1 MKLPRVRLFLFTTT
15 ASILAWNAS
24 LHAQSPQAAEGFNA
38 AYELFSQGNY
48 PEAATAYEKLVKDYP
63 TDLIVQS
70 AQIQLGFSYYFMA
83 QFDKALE
90 ILKKAESGPPL
101 PEELKQV
108 VDGLIPQIL
117 SAKAG
122 AMPDGDPKRKAAFE
136 DAVKK
141 FTDFINKYPQAPD
154 LENVI
159 FSRAIANFQLQKY
172 EDVVKD
178 LEMNIQKFPQSSTI
192 AASKN
197 LLAITL
203 ATEGSIEL
211 SKGGDKAQAFAL
223 YDRAADLLREII
235 KNRRDIALY
244 NDANFQLGEIL
255 FNKAGFSEPEQQPSL
270 FKEALEAYRSIAPK
284 EEIVKLQE
292 EKIKSFPEL
301 RREAIKSRNDAL
313 RKQLDK
319 DNERELKKLAEL
331 QAKPDQVASAMLKM
345 AEIYFQQGDYNAAR
359 VLLRH
364 VTPFLKEPV
373 DNKRSLYFTT
383 MTYGLQSAKD
393 KAVENYNEFQ
403 TAFKGDALADNL
415 PVTMGNMYLGLGDP
429 NEAIRYF
436 DESLAIYPQGR
447 FAGLSVVSKAS
458 AETRIGNLDSALQT
472 FKDYLSK
479 NPPPEIAVIA
489 QSGLAGIYKDTQ
501 KWDDAIAA
509 YKVVTDKYPN
519 TPQAIEAQYWIAI
532 ATQQKGDNSGALPL
546 LDAFVK
552 AHGDHPLAPLALYSK
567 GGAEIALTQKDAGIA
582 TLAEVAEKYPDSQP
596 APYTYFVRAQLRG
609 ADGKADEVIA
619 LMKQFIAKY
628 PKDDKVFA
636 AYDSVASANLASGHR
651 DEALAAYRE
660 FAANYPDS
668 PQAADAL
675 NKIADL
681 QRAAGEAIGRYAA
694 LSPEERAQWKVLI
707 EGSVASAEELLQKY
721 PDSPQVALV
730 LRTLLQDQRL
740 LLGAELKQAAQVEQY
755 FQNLADNAGTP
766 MAKSKILF
774 ALADYVGEQDQARS
788 LEIMTKAYDPAI
800 VYSPQDMDVYGMA
813 LIRQKKLDE
822 ALTVFN
828 KLAAD
833 YPLPV
838 GTPMEQVPLNIKEAQ
853 AFALFG
859 QARVAQEKGQTEES
873 GKLFT
878 QLKSLYPWSPKVLEA
893 NYGIAE
899 SLKGQGKTD
908 EALGLLTGIIR
919 APTATAELR
928 ANSMLLG
935 GYLMLDKYNAATDP
949 KQKEQFL
956 GAAIDYFIKIAQF
969 YGGVPQAAA
978 KGLWEGSQLIEQQ
991 VNASTDAKF
1000 KAEQLKKAKLF
1011 YEQLVKD
1018 YPNSE
1023 YAEKAKAR
1031 LAALGGAK

>member
-1 MKLPRVRLFLFTTT
+1 MKLPRVRQFLFTTT
-15 ASILAWNAS
+15 FSILAWNAS

-48 PEAATAYEKLVKDYP
+48 TEAAAAYEKLVKDYP

-70 AQIQLGFSYYFMA
+70 AQVQLGFSYYFMA

-90 ILKKAESGPPL
+90 ILEKAESGPPL
-101 PEELKQV
+101 PDELKQV
-108 VDGLIPQIL
+108 VAGLIPQIL

-122 AMPDGDPKRKAAFE
+122 AMSIDDPKRKAAFE
-136 DAVKK
+136 AAVKG

-154 LENVI
+154 LENVMY
-159 FSRAIANFQLQKY
+159 SRAIANFQLQKY
-172 EDVVKD
+172 DEVVKD
-178 LEMNIQKFPQSSTI
+178 LEQNISKFPQSSTI

-197 LLAITL
+197 LLAIAL
-203 ATEGSIEL
+203 ATQGSVEL
-211 SKGGDKAQAFAL
+211 SKDGDKAQAFAL

-255 FNKAGFSEPEQQPSL
+255 FNKAGFSTPEEQPAL
-270 FKEALEAYRSIAPK
+270 FLEALEAYRSIAPK
-284 EEIVKLQE
+284 DEIVKLQE

-301 RREAIKSRNDAL
+301 RREAIKSRNEAL

-331 QAKPDQVASAMLKM
+331 QAKPDQVATAMLKM

-364 VTPFLKEPV
+364 VTPYLKEPV

-393 KAVENYNEFQ
+393 KAVENYTEFQ
-403 TAFKGDALADNL
+403 TAFKGDPLGDNM
-415 PVTMGNMYLGLGDP
+415 PVTLGNMFLGLGDP

-458 AETRIGNLDSALQT
+458 AETRVGNLDSALQT
-472 FKDYLSK
+472 FKDYLAK

-489 QSGLAGIYKDTQ
+489 QTGLAGIYKDTQ

-509 YKVVTDKYPN
+509 YKVVQDKFPN

-532 ATQQKGDNSGALPL
+532 ATQQKGDNSGAIPL

-552 AHGDHPLAPLALYSK
+552 AHGDHQLAPLALYTK
-567 GGAEIALTQKDAGIA
+567 GAAEIALTQKDTGIA
-582 TLAEVAEKYPDSQP
+582 TLTEVAERYPDSQP
-596 APYTYFVRAQLRG
+596 APFTYFMRAQYLG
-609 ADGKADEVIA
+609 ADGKADEVIT

-628 PKDDKVFA
+628 PKDDKVFP
-636 AYDSVASANLASGHR
+636 AYDSIAQAYIATGRR

-660 FAANYPDS
+660 FAANYPDN
-668 PQAADAL
+668 PQAAEAL
-675 NKIADL
+675 FKIADL
-681 QRAAGEAIGRYAA
+681 QRAAGEALGRYAA
-694 LSPEERAQWKVLI
+694 LSPEERAQWKVVI
-707 EGSVASAEELLQKY
+707 EGSVASAEELLKKY
-721 PDSPQVALV
+721 PDSPQVALG
-730 LRTLLQDQRL
+730 LRILLQDQRL
-740 LLGAELKQAAQVEQY
+740 LLGAELKKPAEVEQY
-755 FQNLADNAGTP
+755 FQALADSAATP

-788 LEIMTKAYDPAI
+788 LDIMTKAFDPAI
-800 VYSPQDMDVYGMA
+800 VYSPQDMDIYGLA
-813 LIRQKKLDE
+813 LLKQKKLDE
-822 ALTVFN
+822 ALVVFN

-833 YPLPV
+833 YPIPTGSAAGQASPTV
-838 GTPMEQVPLNIKEAQ
+838 QEAQ

-859 QARVAQEKGQTEES
+859 QARVAQEKGQTAES
-873 GKLFT
+873 GQLFT
-878 QLKSLYPWSPKVLEA
+878 QLKALYPWSPKVLEA

-899 SLKGQGKTD
+899 ALHGQGKAD

-935 GYLMLDKYNAATDP
+935 GFLMLDKSKAATDP
-949 KQKEQFL
+949 KEKEQFL
-956 GAAIDYFIKIAQF
+956 NAAIDYFIKIAQF

-991 VNASTDAKF
+991 VAASTDAKF
-1000 KAEQLKKAKLF
+1000 KAAQLNKAKLF
-1011 YEQLVKD
+1011 YQQLVKD

-1023 YAEKAKAR
+1023 YAPKAQAR
-1031 LAALGGAK
+1031 LTALGAQ